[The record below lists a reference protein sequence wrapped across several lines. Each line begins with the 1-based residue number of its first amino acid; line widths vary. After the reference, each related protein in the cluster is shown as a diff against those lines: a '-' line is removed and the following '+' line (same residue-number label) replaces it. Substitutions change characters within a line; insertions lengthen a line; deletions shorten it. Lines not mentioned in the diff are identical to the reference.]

1 MKIDKKREP
10 VFEDFSD
17 VVKQPEEVSKFE
29 AILLLWTILRK
40 LSFSDQII
48 PSFSGYTVQEQSIS
62 INAADLK
69 KTNLTYLPP
78 INSPITH
85 YDTIYELFK
94 TLQTRATI
102 TKMRYVNLTLDAGA
116 YVNAYRVLCNYPKV
130 FSNLILHLG
139 DFHYMKELFGIVGT
153 LVKASGFEDII
164 FQAGVCSTGSLN
176 GVLAGSH
183 YNRCWT
189 VHTAMAEALER
200 LLLELFLSTGHHIP
214 TVLQCFY
221 GKNDDNSKSSCIDL
235 IYHEDVIN
243 FQQSYVKF
251 QQNIRD
257 GLHGKTAQFW
267 MVNYIDIIRF
277 LHQIHYS
284 VQTNNYDLRLDG
296 LKKVLPFCF
305 ALNKQNYARYGSIYV
320 NTLTSLDITHPGCK
334 ELLIHQGLSVQGQSR
349 YPTRTP
355 IDQRGEQTI
364 NRDAKTSGGIKFFA
378 SDQDSVLKWTL
389 NRPFQAQ
396 NTEALYKMSDVNH
409 ANDEYKATR
418 PSQILK
424 SEKYVTDLVEVLRN
438 DFVNPF
444 DSNID
449 KDKLLNLSSG
459 IPVNDDLAEDILKIK
474 DRGIDS
480 YNEFVEKRI
489 KSQAIKVHDPIKRQK
504 CALFK
509 DTERKV
515 TLKHKGNEKTIEA
528 NRDVLSKLL
537 AHSAKHNKV
546 IDFEVALT
554 YPLSTPEF
562 VSS

>member
-1 MKIDKKREP
+1 MFPWCNYKYNTMNNNTTCFFRIYYLTENSNKRTFTLYVMELSKVFLIFQPEPKIAKTRSLHSRPEPLSKVKIDKKREP

-40 LSFSDQII
+40 QII
-48 PSFSGYTVQEQSIS
+48 PPFSGYTVQEQSIS
-62 INAADLK
+62 INASDLK
-69 KTNLTYLPP
+69 KNNLTYLPP
-78 INSPITH
+78 INSPIAH

-94 TLQTRATI
+94 TLQTTATI

-153 LVKASGFEDII
+153 LVKASGLEDII

-200 LLLELFLSTGHHIP
+200 LLLELLLSTGHHIP

-221 GKNDDNSKSSCIDL
+221 GKNDDNSKSSCINL

-296 LKKVLPFCF
+296 
-305 ALNKQNYARYGSIYV
+305 
-320 NTLTSLDITHPGCK
+320 
-334 ELLIHQGLSVQGQSR
+334 
-349 YPTRTP
+349 
-355 IDQRGEQTI
+355 
-364 NRDAKTSGGIKFFA
+364 FA
-378 SDQDSVLKWTL
+378 S
-389 NRPFQAQ
+389 
-396 NTEALYKMSDVNH
+396 
-409 ANDEYKATR
+409 
-418 PSQILK
+418 
-424 SEKYVTDLVEVLRN
+424 
-438 DFVNPF
+438 
-444 DSNID
+444 
-449 KDKLLNLSSG
+449 
-459 IPVNDDLAEDILKIK
+459 
-474 DRGIDS
+474 
-480 YNEFVEKRI
+480 
-489 KSQAIKVHDPIKRQK
+489 
-504 CALFK
+504 
-509 DTERKV
+509 
-515 TLKHKGNEKTIEA
+515 
-528 NRDVLSKLL
+528 
-537 AHSAKHNKV
+537 
-546 IDFEVALT
+546 
-554 YPLSTPEF
+554 LSTNKTMLDMDPF
-562 VSS
+562 T